1 MTKLSFDE
9 MLQLFSEKVEKKLE
23 KDGKKYIITKNK
35 IERLYIY
42 QIFDKKWQNL
52 GYNQIEIKKILKK
65 GA

>member
-9 MLQLFSEKVEKKLE
+9 MLQLFGEKVEKKLE

-35 IERLYIY
+35 IERLHIY